1 MELFIGFFAAL
12 LGTGIA
18 IIYLRKLA
26 PALGLID
33 HPCDRK
39 HHAAPVPLVG
49 GLAVFLTLCLAF
61 LLFPAARDQW
71 PLLLAVAIV
80 VAVGVADDKHE
91 IRPSIRFAAQI
102 VACLVMIHV
111 AGVELKSVGDLIG
124 FGSIG
129 LWVFSIPMTVFAVVG
144 VINAVNMID
153 GADGLA
159 GSIALVALAWYG
171 GMAQLSG
178 LVGLMTVA
186 IVLCGALAG
195 FLAFN
200 LRFPWQPKARVFL
213 GDAGSTLL
221 GFVLAWMAVTLT
233 QEPAGSVPPIGALWV
248 VLLPLADTVSLCARR
263 LRRGQSPFAAN
274 REHIHHLLLALGLT
288 QTQTLLALLAV
299 SALFG
304 AVGFFGWRLGVSEP
318 ILFWAFSCLFFAYH
332 FAVQAAWKRLHDRR
346 PASVPAAALGQ
357 TSESAD

>member
-1 MELFIGFFAAL
+1 MELLIGFIAAL
-12 LGTGIA
+12 LGTGVA
-18 IIYLRKLA
+18 VIYLRKLA

-33 HPCDRK
+33 HPCHRK
-39 HHAAPVPLVG
+39 HHADPVPLVG
-49 GLAVFLTLCLAF
+49 GLAVFATLCVAF
-61 LLFPAARDQW
+61 LLLPTVRDQW
-71 PLLLAVAIV
+71 PLLLAVALL
-80 VAVGVADDKHE
+80 VAVGTGDDAHE
-91 IRPSIRFAAQI
+91 LRPAVRFAAQI
-102 VACLVMIHV
+102 VACLAMIYV
-111 AGVELKSVGDLIG
+111 AGVEIESVGNLIG
-124 FGSIG
+124 FGPIG
-129 LWVFSIPMTVFAVVG
+129 MWVFAVPITVFAVVG

-159 GSIALVALAWYG
+159 GSVSLVALAWYG

-178 LVGLMTVA
+178 FVGLMTVA

-233 QEPAGSVPPIGALWV
+233 QGPAGSVPPISALWV
-248 VLLPLADTVSLCARR
+248 LLLPLADTVSLCARR
-263 LRRGQSPFAAN
+263 LRRGQSPFEAN

-288 QTQTLLALLAV
+288 HTQTLLALVAG

-304 AVGFFGWRLGVSEP
+304 AVGFFGWRLGISEP
-318 ILFWAFSCLFFAYH
+318 ILFWAFFCLFFAYH

-346 PASVPAAALGQ
+346 PASVLAVTFGRASEPA
-357 TSESAD
+357 D